1 MAINPDQRICGKEGD
16 VVLPRRNGEPLFG
29 ALQESRTF
37 GITLALKDS
46 GLCGLYRWEGL
57 RGCLITEIA
66 LTTRWQHRPTLR
78 NDWPLW
84 KI

>member
-1 MAINPDQRICGKEGD
+1 M
-16 VVLPRRNGEPLFG
+16 VLPRRNGEPLFG

-66 LTTRWQHRPTLR
+66 LTTR
-78 NDWPLW
+78 
-84 KI
+84 